1 MASPGSKGKGDSNN
15 ESHVPAYQETPLRT
29 RQVLNQ

>member
-1 MASPGSKGKGDSNN
+1 MASPESKVKGDSNN

-29 RQVLNQ
+29 Q